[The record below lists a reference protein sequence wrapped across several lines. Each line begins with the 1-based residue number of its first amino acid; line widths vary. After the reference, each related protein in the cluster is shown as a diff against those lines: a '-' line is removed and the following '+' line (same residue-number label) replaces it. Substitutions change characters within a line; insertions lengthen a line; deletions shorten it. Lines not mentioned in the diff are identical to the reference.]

1 MKKIIAVLMAAALL
15 LPLCFVSVSAAETNV
30 LYCSPEELAAAGV
43 ATVKDYHT
51 SGLSRFSYKTYN
63 GWGRAGFSGINGMA
77 AVCDGVKE
85 MPQITPETKDSYI
98 KDATLLYWK
107 MKNTATRHTADGV
120 EDENGKYI
128 CLIGY
133 EFFNDW
139 YVNVDSFTLYLD
151 GNECTK
157 NINGFDILVGSYTGN
172 GFDVDWNVVW
182 SGENLITENKYLT
195 YDDNTAY
202 IDGIFD
208 KSYEGQCIEIGITSL
223 ADDSQNFFYMTEFE
237 LYGEVYEKAP
247 ATTAAPETTAA
258 PATSEE
264 PAATSA
270 DPAATS
276 ADPAATSAEPAA
288 TSEEPAVTTAAPAAT
303 TAAPA
308 ETTAAAKGGCGSAVS
323 GVIAVIAVI
332 GMGITAVRKKH

>member
-1 MKKIIAVLMAAALL
+1 MKKIIAVLMAAAML
-15 LPLCFVSVSAAETNV
+15 LPLCFVSASAAEINV

-43 ATVKDYHT
+43 TTVKDYHT
-51 SGLSRFSYKTYN
+51 SGLCRFSYKTYN

-77 AVCDGVKE
+77 AVCDGDKE

-139 YVNVDSFTLYLD
+139 FVNVDSFTLYLD

-223 ADDSQNFFYMTEFE
+223 VDDSQNFFYMTEFE

-247 ATTAAPETTAA
+247 VTTET
-258 PATSEE
+258 P
-264 PAATSA
+264 
-270 DPAATS
+270 
-276 ADPAATSAEPAA
+276 ATSAEPAA
-288 TSEEPAVTTAAPAAT
+288 TSEEPAATSEPTGTTAAPATSAEPTGTTAAPAVTTAAPAD
-303 TAAPA
+303 
-308 ETTAAAKGGCGSAVS
+308 TTAAADGGCGSALS